1 MSIEAGGELSKWP
14 EEGRGPGPGEAA
26 AAASARARGRPGDR
40 GAPLPLL
47 WVPAVRTAGS
57 REGQGGSWLRGAQE
71 AEAAPR
77 QRRSGVPC
85 WSWGR

>member
-1 MSIEAGGELSKWP
+1 MARRRERPRPRGGGGCGL
-14 EEGRGPGPGEAA
+14 RPGPGAA
-26 AAASARARGRPGDR
+26 